1 MNTESRVVPQ
11 NYQRA
16 RGYSNITPKKL
27 TYNGQQTEARY
38 RDFTSIGAIAQN
50 ETGIAF
56 EFNGAVFQ
64 YGADQR
70 SFLERLCN
78 QEYQGRFEQGWD
90 SYVNECSKELDFV
103 DQVLATGGRGQGET
117 ITIPKDYASNPNF
130 DIANFIEKK
139 TILLD
144 LDETLVHA
152 DSFQDNK
159 IYDIVIDMAE
169 SGERQDVSFYKS
181 SL

>member
-1 MNTESRVVPQ
+1 LQ
-11 NYQRA
+11 NRA
-16 RGYSNITPKKL
+16 RGFSNITPKKL
-27 TYNGQQTEARY
+27 TYTGNQNQDRF
-38 RDFTSIGAIAQN
+38 RDFTSIGAISPN

-90 SYVNECSKELDFV
+90 NYVNECGKELDFV

-117 ITIPKDYASNPNF
+117 ITIPKDYAS
-130 DIANFIEKK
+130 
-139 TILLD
+139 
-144 LDETLVHA
+144 
-152 DSFQDNK
+152 K
-159 IYDIVIDMAE
+159 IFF
-169 SGERQDVSFYKS
+169 GKC
-181 SL
+181 

>member
-70 SFLERLCN
+70 SFLDRLCN
-78 QEYQGRFEQGWD
+78 QDYQGLVDHGWD